1 MFFWFLKFLRSKIKL
16 WILFKTWRKKCICAF
31 LGFRK
36 KNYLLP
42 LFRMRGEGVRG
53 KKVLPPPPSS
63 TSFSPIT
70 STNVGITSKTL
81 WLLVLNLLPHW
92 CKIAS
97 LYLVPVRNY
106 WTWTKITPQKKQFF
120 WSKQYKIEVM
130 ITSLIEML
138 QLPNFAHINTSNM

>member
-1 MFFWFLKFLRSKIKL
+1 MKEKNAYVLSSDSE
-16 WILFKTWRKKCICAF
+16 
-31 LGFRK
+31 K

-53 KKVLPPPPSS
+53 KKVLPPPPPS
-63 TSFSPIT
+63 TSFFPIT
-70 STNVGITSKTL
+70 STNVGISPKNFLAFSFNPLT
-81 WLLVLNLLPHW
+81 HW
-92 CKIAS
+92 CKIS
-97 LYLVPVRNY
+97 GLYLVPVRNY